1 MKKFLIICLSLLIA
15 GGLLF
20 FTSNILEK
28 TVTTSSQSSFLR
40 KDHAHNSKIFINVH
54 ASPMS
59 QLYRQSQKL
68 QQAFVEIGK
77 DVVLADMQHAQSGNF
92 NLYIAESLN
101 NLPKVLDPNAINILW
116 LPMVYETDDVSPLRP
131 FDVVVVKS
139 LLAFDHLK
147 AINVR
152 TAFIPDAINI
162 KDIPLSQPSNKAMF
176 YGDNIGFSLSLYL
189 AGRNRQSIDIYGKGF
204 ENLWPKKEIKA
215 SSPSL
220 NDFSRY
226 AVVLIDQSDDTVRDE
241 FLDERVIE
249 VIENGGTPFLR
260 FNNGVYKVFGDALP
274 LYHSEDEFVALLNQM
289 KNNPKFIMQIRQ
301 NLKQISQKWNSVSQ
315 AHKFSELFEIM
326 QKKRR

>member
-1 MKKFLIICLSLLIA
+1 MKKYLLLYIALLI
-15 GGLLF
+15 GGAILLLY
-20 FTSNILEK
+20 SKILEK
-28 TVTTSSQSSFLR
+28 TISLTSDSISIPSQ
-40 KDHAHNSKIFINVH
+40 IYINVH

-59 QLYRQSQKL
+59 SIYRQSKKL
-68 QQAFVEIGK
+68 QQAFNDIGK
-77 DVVLADMQHAQSGNF
+77 EVILTDMKHAQSGNF

-162 KDIPLSQPSNKAMF
+162 KDFPLSRPTKKAMF
-176 YGDNIGFSLSLYL
+176 YGDNNGFSLSLYL
-189 AGRNRQSIDIYGKGF
+189 AGRNKQGIDIYGKGF
-204 ENLWPKKEIKA
+204 ENLWPKEEIKA
-215 SSPSL
+215 SAPSL
-220 NDFSRY
+220 NDFSQY
-226 AVVLIDQSDDTVRDE
+226 AVVLVDQSDDTIRDE

-249 VIENGGTPFLR
+249 VIENGGVPFLR
-260 FNNGVYKVFGDALP
+260 FNNGIYKIFGEALA
-274 LYHSEDEFVALLNQM
+274 LYHSENEFNLLLNQM

-301 NLKQISQKWNSVSQ
+301 NLRQISQKWNSVSQ
-315 AHKFSELFEIM
+315 AQKFSELFEIM